1 MCMLNI
7 RELNY
12 VKDAEAIAE
21 FNKKSRFPIT
31 SPYLDTSDIDEYFN
45 QPSVEGFIL
54 GIFEDARI
62 IANIQCTTAG
72 FLAIDEGSD
81 LLFLD
86 NQDVVF
92 SVETLHEYRHRGY
105 ANKLLQSAFKLAP
118 NSVFVG
124 IIEHSDIILG
134 TLKDFYSNA
143 GFDVSGYEDGLV
155 IYSAEREV

>member
-1 MCMLNI
+1 MLRQI
-7 RELNY
+7 DFDIDYDLIE
-12 VKDAEAIAE
+12 E

-45 QPSVEGFIL
+45 QPSIEGFIL
-54 GIFEDARI
+54 GIFEDDKI

-72 FLAIDEGSD
+72 FLAIDGGSD

-92 SVETLHEYRHRGY
+92 SVETLPEYRHRGC

-143 GFDVSGYEDGLV
+143 GFDVSEYEDGLV
-155 IYSAEREV
+155 VYSAE